1 MASKRPSK
9 LGMQLHFIC
18 RHTALTS
25 IQSSN
30 YFPNSK
36 PCCGRSLH
44 ILSRTRLSP
53 STACARL
60 SLLVC
65 AISLGLS
72 VLHSSPTQDM
82 VSLIGKRSKGHKSIT
97 WRLLTTLPVAGEG
110 DEFAAAQEIVR
121 LYRLRWRIEQVFRA
135 MKSDGLRLE
144 ETQVTQ
150 ADRLFNLAA
159 IALVAAARTIQLVD
173 ARDGSSRPASDVADQ
188 GLIAAAEAIGPT
200 LEGSTARQKNPYQPG
215 SLAWLAWIIARL
227 GGWN

>member
-1 MASKRPSK
+1 MASKRRSK

-44 ILSRTRLSP
+44 ILSRTRPLP

-82 VSLIGKRSKGHKSIT
+82 VSLIGKRSRRIYLAHLDI
-97 WRLLTTLPVAGEG
+97 GERHRHG
-110 DEFAAAQEIVR
+110 ID
-121 LYRLRWRIEQVFRA
+121 L
-135 MKSDGLRLE
+135 
-144 ETQVTQ
+144 
-150 ADRLFNLAA
+150 
-159 IALVAAARTIQLVD
+159 
-173 ARDGSSRPASDVADQ
+173 GSM
-188 GLIAAAEAIGPT
+188 
-200 LEGSTARQKNPYQPG
+200 
-215 SLAWLAWIIARL
+215 AWLGDAHASGL
-227 GGWN
+227 HVN

>member
-82 VSLIGKRSKGHKSIT
+82 VSLIGKRSSCIIQRRRMPPTH
-97 WRLLTTLPVAGEG
+97 
-110 DEFAAAQEIVR
+110 D
-121 LYRLRWRIEQVFRA
+121 
-135 MKSDGLRLE
+135 
-144 ETQVTQ
+144 
-150 ADRLFNLAA
+150 LAA
-159 IALVAAARTIQLVD
+159 DHLQL
-173 ARDGSSRPASDVADQ
+173 RSF
-188 GLIAAAEAIGPT
+188 
-200 LEGSTARQKNPYQPG
+200 
-215 SLAWLAWIIARL
+215 
-227 GGWN
+227 

>member
-1 MASKRPSK
+1 MASMRPSK

-82 VSLIGKRSKGHKSIT
+82 VSLIGKRSNEVGAIKNNISVFLLQEFPRFKLAVAQYPESI
-97 WRLLTTLPVAGEG
+97 
-110 DEFAAAQEIVR
+110 F
-121 LYRLRWRIEQVFRA
+121 FH
-135 MKSDGLRLE
+135 
-144 ETQVTQ
+144 
-150 ADRLFNLAA
+150 
-159 IALVAAARTIQLVD
+159 
-173 ARDGSSRPASDVADQ
+173 
-188 GLIAAAEAIGPT
+188 
-200 LEGSTARQKNPYQPG
+200 
-215 SLAWLAWIIARL
+215 
-227 GGWN
+227 

>member
-1 MASKRPSK
+1 MGSKRPSK

-82 VSLIGKRSKGHKSIT
+82 VSLIGKRSKPLMRT
-97 WRLLTTLPVAGEG
+97 
-110 DEFAAAQEIVR
+110 DF
-121 LYRLRWRIEQVFRA
+121 
-135 MKSDGLRLE
+135 
-144 ETQVTQ
+144 
-150 ADRLFNLAA
+150 DRLKM
-159 IALVAAARTIQLVD
+159 R
-173 ARDGSSRPASDVADQ
+173 R
-188 GLIAAAEAIGPT
+188 
-200 LEGSTARQKNPYQPG
+200 EGSPG
-215 SLAWLAWIIARL
+215 R
-227 GGWN
+227 GTG